1 MRFSTALTSA
11 LALLPLGATAL
22 QNKGG
27 PFYLE
32 MKKESVEGMRTS
44 LLGEVDAAIFN
55 GLARPLKGV
64 LDGVGDILV
73 NVLDLLGEVVGTVF
87 YLTEDGKLYIEGM
100 DPAAGVPG
108 FSLNDQDELLYK
120 GEQLLGGFE
129 GQNLK
134 LTKNS
139 ENNKRNLLQDINL
152 NLFLPISVNALDT
165 NPSAPSIL

>member
-1 MRFSTALTSA
+1 
-11 LALLPLGATAL
+11 
-22 QNKGG
+22 
-27 PFYLE
+27 
-32 MKKESVEGMRTS
+32 MRTS

-55 GLARPLKGV
+55 SLARPLKGV

-120 GEQLLGGFE
+120 GEQLLGGFD

-139 ENNKRNLLQDINL
+139 ENNKRNLL
-152 NLFLPISVNALDT
+152 
-165 NPSAPSIL
+165 